1 MALASFQTN
10 NIIINR
16 ERERESYLSQLQ
28 LYREI
33 VLERKRKRR
42 KVKKMDGYVKAGQP
56 PRELK
61 EPTAKEKSSK
71 KVVARARSDFKHDVT
86 YL

>member
-1 MALASFQTN
+1 M
-10 NIIINR
+10 
-16 ERERESYLSQLQ
+16 
-28 LYREI
+28 
-33 VLERKRKRR
+33 ERKRKRR